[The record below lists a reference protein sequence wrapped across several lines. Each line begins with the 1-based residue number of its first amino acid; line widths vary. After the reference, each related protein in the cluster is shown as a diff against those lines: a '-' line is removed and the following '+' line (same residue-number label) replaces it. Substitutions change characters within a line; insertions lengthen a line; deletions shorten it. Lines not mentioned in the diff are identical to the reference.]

1 MMKKTAVLI
10 LGAAVILGACQ
21 TTNTINLAT
30 YAPVIDTYQVDQAQY
45 NIDLTQCR
53 ELGQRA
59 QIAYNAQREK
69 EQEQA
74 FKSALIGAVAGAAI
88 GRVASNN
95 SSSLSSGRATT
106 AGALYGGAIGGA
118 IGADGVDYSRTI
130 AKFGPTRVVDDCM
143 TNRGYEILSIRGF
156 GGG

>member
-1 MMKKTAVLI
+1 MKKTAILI
-10 LGAAVILGACQ
+10 LGAAVMLGACQ
-21 TTNTINLAT
+21 TTNNINLAT

-45 NIDLTQCR
+45 NIDLSQCR
-53 ELGQRA
+53 TLGQKA
-59 QIAYNAQREK
+59 QIAYNQQRQK
-69 EQEQA
+69 EQDQA

-95 SSSLSSGRATT
+95 TRGLSSGRGTT

-118 IGADGVDYSRTI
+118 IGAEGVDYSRTI
-130 AKFGPTRVVDDCM
+130 AKFGPTQVVDDCM